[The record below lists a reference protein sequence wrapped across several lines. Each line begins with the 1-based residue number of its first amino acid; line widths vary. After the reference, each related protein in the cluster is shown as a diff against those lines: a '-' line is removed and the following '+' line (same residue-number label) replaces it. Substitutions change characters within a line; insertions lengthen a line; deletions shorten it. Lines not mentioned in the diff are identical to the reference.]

1 MRGKRVKSIPSR
13 RPYSRMADRGK
24 VSYTMSSSSSE
35 SVQDVPTTMA
45 ASASSDLQDQ
55 IPLTELLRKKTQS
68 RSSVPEGVSKS
79 PKLNVSKE
87 KGKAPMSDSSTD
99 ASSSTSVPMSNRQS
113 FGSSSSHKLSD
124 APTQVPPSPAPAQPY
139 SSSQPAAAQPAP
151 PSSATKE
158 ADKTS
163 SPPPQTKVP
172 EPRGVTIK
180 TGRRCLPRNI
190 PSVPIDGISFHHE
203 ENAQC
208 WRFVV
213 QTRLADEV
221 NISYKHQ
228 SCVAIMELINQAG
241 LSRTILNVGPFY
253 PKLIREVIANL
264 SSDFDD
270 PSSPDYQTIHVRGRT
285 LVISPYVINTFLG
298 LTPSENADLPTHS
311 TDTLASV
318 LTGGSLIVWP
328 LTGIPSAALS
338 VKYAILHKIGIVNWF
353 PSSHASSVSVA
364 LASFLF

>member
-1 MRGKRVKSIPSR
+1 
-13 RPYSRMADRGK
+13 
-24 VSYTMSSSSSE
+24 
-35 SVQDVPTTMA
+35 
-45 ASASSDLQDQ
+45 
-55 IPLTELLRKKTQS
+55 
-68 RSSVPEGVSKS
+68 
-79 PKLNVSKE
+79 
-87 KGKAPMSDSSTD
+87 
-99 ASSSTSVPMSNRQS
+99 
-113 FGSSSSHKLSD
+113 
-124 APTQVPPSPAPAQPY
+124 
-139 SSSQPAAAQPAP
+139 
-151 PSSATKE
+151 
-158 ADKTS
+158 
-163 SPPPQTKVP
+163 
-172 EPRGVTIK
+172 
-180 TGRRCLPRNI
+180 
-190 PSVPIDGISFHHE
+190 
-203 ENAQC
+203 
-208 WRFVV
+208 
-213 QTRLADEV
+213 
-221 NISYKHQ
+221 
-228 SCVAIMELINQAG
+228 MELINQAG